1 MAVSKKGK
9 ILSWAFFDFG
19 NSAFSTLVLTFVY
32 NTYYTT
38 SIAVDPNVGAA
49 QWGMAVAVASVMI
62 AVLSP
67 VLGAAADVFALK
79 KRFMGVAIGIGALA
93 TAFLYFPEKG
103 QEWWALSFFVVAVVA
118 TELSIVFNNAFLPE
132 LAPKSEAGRVSG
144 FAFALGYAGGLLC
157 LLIAMNGFVVSPDKG
172 EPWFGLSWEGG
183 QSVRATSLLVAVWL
197 VVFSIPVMVFLKDKK
212 RSGSSRGMVDVTRQS
227 FVRLK
232 DTFFHLRDYRT
243 LFGLLLARLFY
254 NDGLVAI
261 FSFGGVYATVVFGF
275 SFQDLMIFGIA
286 LNVCSMIG
294 ALAFSFIE
302 DRIGSRMTIAI
313 TLVALF
319 ASTLLAVFVES
330 KTAFWGCAIVIGLF
344 IGPNQSASRAYL
356 SRLTPP
362 DKANEFFGFY
372 AFSGKATA
380 FIGPVL
386 YGWVSFSFES
396 QRAGMLVIPVLFLVG
411 FVLLMLRT
419 RSDCP
424 EG

>member
-157 LLIAMNGFVVSPDKG
+157 LLIAMNGFVVSPD
-172 EPWFGLSWEGG
+172 LS
-183 QSVRATSLLVAVWL
+183 L
-197 VVFSIPVMVFLKDKK
+197 ID
-212 RSGSSRGMVDVTRQS
+212 
-227 FVRLK
+227 
-232 DTFFHLRDYRT
+232 
-243 LFGLLLARLFY
+243 
-254 NDGLVAI
+254 I
-261 FSFGGVYATVVFGF
+261 
-275 SFQDLMIFGIA
+275 
-286 LNVCSMIG
+286 
-294 ALAFSFIE
+294 
-302 DRIGSRMTIAI
+302 
-313 TLVALF
+313 
-319 ASTLLAVFVES
+319 
-330 KTAFWGCAIVIGLF
+330 
-344 IGPNQSASRAYL
+344 
-356 SRLTPP
+356 
-362 DKANEFFGFY
+362 
-372 AFSGKATA
+372 
-380 FIGPVL
+380 
-386 YGWVSFSFES
+386 
-396 QRAGMLVIPVLFLVG
+396 
-411 FVLLMLRT
+411 
-419 RSDCP
+419 
-424 EG
+424 